1 MLDQPEARALLVY
14 DQRVHDEWMMAPY
27 VEGVEPLDKFQLA
40 YAGAHG
46 PPSPTRSRSSRR
58 SPTNGVIRGRPLAT
72 RCSSSIGNARPAHRS
87 PSRKLD
93 AAPLVSPPFY
103 VIEVI
108 PAITFTFSGLS
119 IDPHARVL
127 NESGQVIP
135 GLLAAGADAG
145 GVFNRAYAGGLA
157 CALVFGLQAAATATA
172 ERAAS
177 A

>member
-1 MLDQPEARALLVY
+1 
-14 DQRVHDEWMMAPY
+14 
-27 VEGVEPLDKFQLA
+27 
-40 YAGAHG
+40 
-46 PPSPTRSRSSRR
+46 
-58 SPTNGVIRGRPLAT
+58 
-72 RCSSSIGNARPAHRS
+72 
-87 PSRKLD
+87 
-93 AAPLVSPPFY
+93 

-108 PAITFTFSGLS
+108 PAITFTFSGLR

-127 NESGQVIP
+127 GESGQVIP